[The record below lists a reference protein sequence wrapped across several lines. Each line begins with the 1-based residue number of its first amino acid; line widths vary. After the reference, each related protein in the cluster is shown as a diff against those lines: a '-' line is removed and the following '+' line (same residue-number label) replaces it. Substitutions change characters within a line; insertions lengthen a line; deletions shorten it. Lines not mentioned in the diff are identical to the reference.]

1 MAWSVF
7 LLSCWAL
14 PKSQERKTIPWGCRL
29 QGGWRTSSTG
39 DKYELRGKKSAG
51 ALGRCEMTDK
61 RTRCERKPVGGVKA
75 TLGNLG
81 ES

>member
-1 MAWSVF
+1 MDGGP
-7 LLSCWAL
+7 LAL
-14 PKSQERKTIPWGCRL
+14 EISMNLGE
-29 QGGWRTSSTG
+29 
-39 DKYELRGKKSAG
+39 KKSGG